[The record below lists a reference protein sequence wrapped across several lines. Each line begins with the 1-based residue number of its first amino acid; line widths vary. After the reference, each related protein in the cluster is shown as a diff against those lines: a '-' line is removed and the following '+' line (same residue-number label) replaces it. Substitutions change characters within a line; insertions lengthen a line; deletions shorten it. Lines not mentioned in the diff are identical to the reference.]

1 MSWDHDKLDALL
13 VQIEDSFYEHA
24 REEEASDTPEDEC
37 VHRIVGYWMYQL
49 LKCKTGATL
58 RGPGVDGP
66 LFRGVR
72 ENGI

>member
-37 VHRIVGYWMYQL
+37 VHRIVGYWVY
-49 LKCKTGATL
+49 
-58 RGPGVDGP
+58 R
-66 LFRGVR
+66 
-72 ENGI
+72 